1 MIDALLTALGFLTIL
16 PIRSKK
22 EIRVEG
28 LGGSAGWFPYIGALI
43 GALAALALFG
53 FSIIFPRL
61 LAAALAAAVWIAL
74 TGGLHLDGLADCFDG
89 LLYPGA
95 LEKRLEIMKDPR
107 HGTFAGLGLALTI
120 LVKIIALYSLPEGM
134 AWLVLPLASAT
145 ARWLL
150 LPAGK
155 QPNAR
160 PGGLGSMFSAGLQN
174 SAFLWGALPMAA
186 LTALIGWQA
195 LAVVA
200 AAHALA
206 WLVFRLARARLG
218 GMTGDVYG
226 LLVEMSE
233 LVILTGF
240 CVKGL

>member
-89 LLYPGA
+89 LLYSGA
-95 LEKRLEIMKDPR
+95 PEKRLEIMKDPR
-107 HGTFAGLGLALTI
+107 HGTFAGVGLALTI
-120 LVKIIALYSLPEGM
+120 LIKIIALYSLPEGM

-174 SAFLWGALPMAA
+174 CTFFWGALPVAA

-233 LVILTGF
+233 LLILIGF

>member
-1 MIDALLTALGFLTIL
+1 MISRLATALGFLTCL
-16 PIRSKK
+16 PVHARN
-22 EIRVEG
+22 EMAEG
-28 LGGSAGWFPYIGALI
+28 DLGKSAGWFPYVGALI

-89 LLYPGA
+89 LLYPGEA
-95 LEKRLEIMKDPR
+95 EKRLEIMKDPR
-107 HGTFAGLGLALTI
+107 HGTFAGVGLALTI
-120 LVKIIALYSLPEGM
+120 LIKIIALYSLPEGA
-134 AWLVLPLASAT
+134 AWLVLPLAGAT

-160 PGGLGSMFSAGLQN
+160 PGGLGIMFSAGLQN
-174 SAFLWGALPMAA
+174 SAFFWGALPVAA
-186 LTALIGWQA
+186 LTTLIGWQA
-195 LAVVA
+195 LAAVA
-200 AAHALA
+200 AAHGLA
-206 WLVFRLARARLG
+206 WLVFRLARARLR

-233 LVILTGF
+233 LLILVGF